1 MVLKSFLSLA
11 ALATCLS
18 LSNAVS
24 LSRRGTALTGED
36 SNSVPVLVGHLEGLY
51 YKFDTEEKKI
61 QSEMEEKKKEFT
73 DIIEAATIE
82 DAKVLA
88 QAEMNKE
95 LQELSD
101 EASKQA
107 SYKEVVA
114 AVLKKITFG
123 EWTAEGNMKKIYKEE
138 SRDSVPS
145 PAPLVAAS
153 VSVDVSVDASLIAE
167 AKATFLRDG
176 PKVYR
181 AGTLEFPDIRD
192 NTDCISAFGDLPLS
206 SFKAPEGKKKLLLVD
221 VGGGKFSSAKDW
233 MAKYFPHIYM
243 EVVDPFNVPE
253 EENKKVWAGSWPMR
267 GTGTPS
273 RDVRDPSDRPDLSS
287 LSEEERNKFGVFQ
300 ANSWACAF
308 LPLVEAQFGKGNAFC
323 DNNGNQIVAFKGKA
337 AKGLIRERREPKGQ
351 SPKHCHL

>member
-167 AKATFLRDG
+167 AKAVISQMQ
-176 PKVYR
+176 PK
-181 AGTLEFPDIRD
+181 ADAL
-192 NTDCISAFGDLPLS
+192 
-206 SFKAPEGKKKLLLVD
+206 
-221 VGGGKFSSAKDW
+221 
-233 MAKYFPHIYM
+233 H
-243 EVVDPFNVPE
+243 
-253 EENKKVWAGSWPMR
+253 
-267 GTGTPS
+267 
-273 RDVRDPSDRPDLSS
+273 
-287 LSEEERNKFGVFQ
+287 
-300 ANSWACAF
+300 
-308 LPLVEAQFGKGNAFC
+308 
-323 DNNGNQIVAFKGKA
+323 
-337 AKGLIRERREPKGQ
+337 
-351 SPKHCHL
+351 